1 LSRAYQRDLEGLKT
15 ETRRVDFMVMILLV
29 AAFAIAGVVAM
40 SIWCVLATAEMV
52 YGYPVGRRLIRRTI
66 GRLDERQFLASDI
79 EDLNEAFTRV
89 AHSDTITD

>member
-1 LSRAYQRDLEGLKT
+1 MSRAYQRDLEGLKT
-15 ETRRVDFMVMILLV
+15 ETRRVDLNVMILLV

>member
-1 LSRAYQRDLEGLKT
+1 
-15 ETRRVDFMVMILLV
+15 MILLV

-52 YGYPVGRRLIRRTI
+52 YGYPVGRHLIRRTI
-66 GRLDERQFLASDI
+66 GRLGERQFLASDI
-79 EDLNEAFTRV
+79 EDLNAAFIRV

>member
-1 LSRAYQRDLEGLKT
+1 
-15 ETRRVDFMVMILLV
+15 MILLV

-40 SIWCVLATAEMV
+40 SIWCALATAEMV
-52 YGYPVGRRLIRRTI
+52 YGYPVGRHLIRRTI

-79 EDLNEAFTRV
+79 DDLNAAFIRV